1 MARKPAVHLL
11 LPLALLVASTLSPGA
26 GGAALEFSG
35 TTGQWARY
43 GRWDASSSGELSF
56 SLKTNISRALVLYLD
71 DGGNCDFLELLIL
84 EGRLRLRFTISCAE
98 PASLHLETPV
108 NDDRWHMVL
117 LTRNYR
123 ETMLVVDGEARVA
136 EVKSKRRDM
145 TVESDLFVGGIPP
158 DVRLSALTLSTVKYE
173 MPFRGMVANLKVG
186 DMPPA
191 LLGSQGIRSDME
203 YLCAK
208 QNPCVNGGI
217 CTVVNS
223 EVQCDCSLT
232 GFQGKFCSEEELTM
246 EGPAHLTL
254 NNQGGSLPYSEGGA
268 GRGAGEVHQTSKGKE
283 EFVATFKGNEFFC
296 YDLSHNPI
304 QSSTDEITL
313 SFRTLQRNGLMLHT
327 GKSADYVNLSLK
339 SGAVWLVIN
348 LGSGAFEAL
357 VEPVNGKFN
366 DNNWHDIRVTRNLRQ
381 HAGIGHAMVNK
392 LHYLVDISLIV

>member
-1 MARKPAVHLL
+1 MAKPVRLL
-11 LPLALLVASTLSPGA
+11 VPLALLVASMLSPGA

-43 GRWDASSSGELSF
+43 ARWDASSLGELSF
-56 SLKTNISRALVLYLD
+56 SLKTNVSRALVLYLD

-84 EGRLRLRFTISCAE
+84 EGRFRLRFTISCAE

-108 NDDRWHMVL
+108 NDDRWHMLL

-173 MPFRGMVANLKVG
+173 MPFRGIVANLKVG

-203 YLCAK
+203 YLCTK

-217 CTVVNS
+217 CTVINS

-232 GFQGKFCSEEELTM
+232 GFQGKFCSE
-246 EGPAHLTL
+246 
-254 NNQGGSLPYSEGGA
+254 GGSLLYSEGGT
-268 GRGAGEVHQTSKGKE
+268 GRGTSEVHQTSKGQCKP
-283 EFVATFKGNEFFC
+283 T
-296 YDLSHNPI
+296 
-304 QSSTDEITL
+304 TM
-313 SFRTLQRNGLMLHT
+313 SFRTCKMQGQCLPLLDLFIYHVRSKLGELIMYLKTQTKLKTWHYITRAIQ
-327 GKSADYVNLSLK
+327 KVDYVLELK
-339 SGAVWLVIN
+339 
-348 LGSGAFEAL
+348 
-357 VEPVNGKFN
+357 
-366 DNNWHDIRVTRNLRQ
+366 
-381 HAGIGHAMVNK
+381 MNK
-392 LHYLVDISLIV
+392 V

>member
-1 MARKPAVHLL
+1 MAKSVCLL
-11 LPLALLVASTLSPGA
+11 VPLALLVGLVLGPGA
-26 GGAALEFSG
+26 GGAALEFG
-35 TTGQWARY
+35 GMPGQWARY
-43 GRWDASSSGELSF
+43 ARWDASSSGELSF
-56 SLKTNISRALVLYLD
+56 SIKTNVSRALVLYLD

-84 EGRLRLRFTISCAE
+84 EGRFRLRFTISCAE
-98 PASLHLETPV
+98 PASLHLETPI

-145 TVESDLFVGGIPP
+145 AVDSDLFVGGIPP

-217 CTVVNS
+217 CTVVNG
-223 EVQCDCSLT
+223 EVQCDCRLT

-246 EGPAHLTL
+246 EGTGP
-254 NNQGGSLPYSEGGA
+254 GSPRPTTTMGPKVS
-268 GRGAGEVHQTSKGKE
+268 
-283 EFVATFKGNEFFC
+283 VAKR
-296 YDLSHNPI
+296 D
-304 QSSTDEITL
+304 
-313 SFRTLQRNGLMLHT
+313 RR
-327 GKSADYVNLSLK
+327 
-339 SGAVWLVIN
+339 
-348 LGSGAFEAL
+348 
-357 VEPVNGKFN
+357 
-366 DNNWHDIRVTRNLRQ
+366 
-381 HAGIGHAMVNK
+381 
-392 LHYLVDISLIV
+392 